1 MFFQCLKPFFFF
13 VVILRF
19 LNILILSFFFFFGK
33 CKGLLYKTLSFS
45 SRFSSKF
52 QPGTISCLLHVS
64 WSAKRQ
70 WRHHCDVK
78 SLIISHLIN
87 LLSFNSKEKS
97 FLTKVQLY
105 QHCWFTIY
113 IYFVR
118 FTFSEW
124 YAQISFCIEREILF
138 TVFGKLNNSHFV
150 SLNTWIMFNIHVLA
164 KFKISHYRLAA
175 EKYMNAIYSDPCN
188 L

>member
-1 MFFQCLKPFFFF
+1 MFLQCLKPFFFF

-19 LNILILSFFFFFGK
+19 LNILILSFFLFFGK

-97 FLTKVQLY
+97 FRSTTVSTLLIYNIFLY
-105 QHCWFTIY
+105 GLHFPSDMHRFLSVLRG
-113 IYFVR
+113 YFCL
-118 FTFSEW
+118 
-124 YAQISFCIEREILF
+124 Q
-138 TVFGKLNNSHFV
+138 
-150 SLNTWIMFNIHVLA
+150 SLGN
-164 KFKISHYRLAA
+164 
-175 EKYMNAIYSDPCN
+175 
-188 L
+188 